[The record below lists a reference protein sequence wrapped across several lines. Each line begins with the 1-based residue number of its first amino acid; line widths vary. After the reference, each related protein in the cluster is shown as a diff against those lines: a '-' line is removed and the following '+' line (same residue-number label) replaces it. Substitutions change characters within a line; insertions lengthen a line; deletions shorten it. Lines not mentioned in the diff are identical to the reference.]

1 MPEFAMTHPVLKY
14 ALCAAVALTFIACGG
29 PVEDPVSVPVSRS
42 DAATVAPAA
51 APALAH
57 GEVASAALAAAPTT
71 ESRADA
77 PSLQAQVVALR
88 REVQELRQQVAR
100 WPGAAAVAQDTR
112 SLRSDPQ
119 ARAEMERAEQNRV
132 ATSEA
137 AFQNEVR
144 QPQWS
149 QRTAQDVRATLAEA
163 DPALRHLVRS
173 VDCRSQSC
181 RVEISP
187 GASEEAQQNLP
198 ITLAR
203 LAGSLPNVS
212 AGQIDQGDGRMAT
225 VLYLSR

>member
-1 MPEFAMTHPVLKY
+1 MPEFAMTHPILKY
-14 ALCAAVALTFIACGG
+14 ALCATVALTFIACGG
-29 PVEDPVSVPVSRS
+29 PVEDPASVPVSRS

-51 APALAH
+51 APALAL
-57 GEVASAALAAAPTT
+57 GEVASASLPAAPAA
-71 ESRADA
+71 EA

-100 WPGAAAVAQDTR
+100 WPGAAAVAQDAR